1 MRTWLRLMLLIAA
14 VAAGLAAQVPA
25 PAPTATEEQGKFKAR
40 AEETVLDVV
49 VRDKKGRLVTDL
61 KESDFTVTDNGEARP
76 IKSFRLV
83 EGIEAV
89 SSSGGRTQL
98 DPLRQL
104 RLITL
109 VFQGVQAT
117 SATSST
123 DMTDKNQ
130 KMGPISG
137 GDQNARKLAHDA
149 ALELIKG
156 ELAQNVYI
164 SVMAI
169 DHKLQAIQTFTNDRQ
184 LLRKAITRAT
194 ASVSDYTS
202 DTLSV
207 RSGLE
212 QMLGPALGGDM
223 SATGRANAL
232 SGAAASASGPGAA
245 ATAAGSAPNAAM
257 AQLMLSILRN
267 AQADEAADYS
277 RASIFPLLDL
287 VKEQYRLPGRKTI
300 LYFSGGFPIT
310 QATEDPFKQIIS
322 VANRAN
328 VSFYTVDINGLTT
341 LSSTGSASGALED
354 AAASARSNATSSTTA
369 ISMDQAQATDRV
381 LDAGRTDTQQTLKLL
396 ADQTGG
402 VLIANSNDFRAPIR
416 KVSEDAQSYY
426 EITYDPQIEKY
437 DGKFRKVFV
446 KTDVAN
452 LRVQSRAGYF
462 ALPPN
467 LTQGAPLLAAY
478 EVPLLQALDA
488 QPLKNDFGFQSAAMH
503 FRSSSGTVCE
513 VVVDIPVGGLTF
525 EENKQAG
532 YFDGKLAYV
541 AVVKDADG
549 QVVKKLRQEIPM
561 RVTPDKLAAY
571 KASSHFIYNEGV
583 NLGPGRYTLET
594 AVLDMPSQK
603 VSARK
608 AIFTVPAP
616 SDSLS
621 MSSVTLIR
629 NTKAKDASTK
639 VDDPMLMTD
648 KVILPT
654 INPVLKKSDSNAISF
669 YLTIYP
675 DKKSAE
681 KPNLVMVFSKD
692 GQMLGKANA
701 PQLGEPDA
709 QGRIQYV
716 ANAPAAA
723 LPTGNWEIHFLAQQG
738 KESADESV
746 TFTLE

>member
-1 MRTWLRLMLLIAA
+1 MRIFGRLMLVIAA
-14 VAAGLAAQVPA
+14 VAGLDAQTSAPA
-25 PAPTATEEQGKFKAR
+25 PAPTDEKGAFKAR

-61 KESDFTVTDNGEARP
+61 KESDFTVTDNGQARP
-76 IKSFRLV
+76 IKSFRIV
-83 EGIEAV
+83 EGTEAV

-109 VFQGVQAT
+109 VFQGVQA
-117 SATSST
+117 AAVTSST
-123 DMTDKNQ
+123 DMTDKKQ
-130 KMGPISG
+130 KLGPISG
-137 GDQNARKLAHDA
+137 GDQNARKLARDA

-194 ASVSDYTS
+194 ASVSDYSS
-202 DTLSV
+202 DTISV

-212 QMLGPALGGDM
+212 QMLGPAQGGDT

-232 SGAAASASGPGAA
+232 SNAAASASGPGAA
-245 ATAAGSAPNAAM
+245 NSSGPTAAM
-257 AQLMLSILRN
+257 AQLMLNILRN

-287 VKEQYRLPGRKTI
+287 VKEQYRLPGRKTV

-322 VANRAN
+322 IANRAN

-354 AAASARSNATSSTTA
+354 AAASARSNATSSTTG

-381 LDAGRTDTQQTLKLL
+381 LDAGRTDTQQTLKML

-416 KVSEDAQSYY
+416 KVSEDVQSYY

-437 DGKFRKVFV
+437 DGAFRKVFV

-452 LRVQSRAGYF
+452 LKVQSRAGYF

-467 LTQGAPLLAAY
+467 LTQGAPLLASY

-488 QPLKNDFGFQSAAMH
+488 QPLKNDFVFQSTAMH
-503 FRSSSGTVCE
+503 FRSASGRTCE

-541 AVVKDADG
+541 AVVKGADG
-549 QVVKKLRQEIPM
+549 QVVKKLRQEVPL

-571 KASSHFIYNEGV
+571 KASSHFIYSEGID
-583 NLGPGRYTLET
+583 LAPGPYTLEA
-594 AVLDMPSQK
+594 AVIDMPSQK

-608 AIFTVPAP
+608 ASFDVPAP
-616 SDSLS
+616 SDSLGL
-621 MSSVTLIR
+621 SSVTLIR
-629 NTKAKDASTK
+629 NTKAKDANTK
-639 VDDPMLMTD
+639 ADDPLLVAD
-648 KVILPT
+648 KVIIPT
-654 INPVLKKSDSNAISF
+654 VNPVLKKSDYQTISF
-669 YLTIYP
+669 YLTVYP
-675 DKKSAE
+675 DRKNAE
-681 KPNLVMVFSKD
+681 KPKVVMVFSKD
-692 GQMLGKANA
+692 GQMLGKADA

-723 LPTGNWEIHFLAQQG
+723 LPTGNWEIHFIAQQG
-738 KESADESV
+738 KESADEAV
-746 TFTLE
+746 AFTLE

>member
-1 MRTWLRLMLLIAA
+1 MRIWLRLMLLIAA

-109 VFQGVQAT
+109 VFQG
-117 SATSST
+117 
-123 DMTDKNQ
+123 
-130 KMGPISG
+130 
-137 GDQNARKLAHDA
+137 GDQNAKKLSRDA

-156 ELAQNVYI
+156 ELAQNVYV

-169 DHKLQAIQTFTNDRQ
+169 DHRLQAIQPFTNDRQ
-184 LLRKAITRAT
+184 LLRKAIARAT
-194 ASVSDYTS
+194 ASVNDYTS
-202 DTLSV
+202 DTIQV
-207 RSGLE
+207 RKDLE
-212 QMLGPALGGDM
+212 QMLGPMQGGDP

-232 SGAAASASGPGAA
+232 SVGAASASGPGAA
-245 ATAAGSAPNAAM
+245 NSSGATAAM
-257 AQLMLSILRN
+257 AQLMLTILVS
-267 AQADEAADYS
+267 AQADESTDWS
-277 RASIFPLLDL
+277 RASVFPLLDL

-300 LYFSGGFPIT
+300 LYFSGGFPIS

-322 VANRAN
+322 IANRAN
-328 VSFYTVDINGLTT
+328 VSFYSVDINGLTT
-341 LSSTGSASGALED
+341 YNTADNATGALTD
-354 AAASARSNATSSTTA
+354 AAASSKLNATSSTTG
-369 ISMDQAQATDRV
+369 ISMEQAQAADSA
-381 LDAGRTDTQQTLKLL
+381 LDAGRRDTQLTLKML
-396 ADQTGG
+396 AEQTGG
-402 VLIANSNDFRAPIR
+402 TLIANTNDFKAPIR

-437 DGKFRKVFV
+437 DGKFRKVAV

-541 AVVKDADG
+541 AIVKDADG
-549 QVVKKLRQEIPM
+549 QVVKKLRQEVPM

-583 NLGPGRYTLET
+583 SLGPGRYTLET